1 MNASYAECK
10 SLPQERSILDIINC
24 EEWASDHFITVYT
37 QGRPPVRMTLGELQG
52 TVRRV
57 ASWLMD
63 RGLKSGDRI
72 GILAHNS
79 LEWILLDLAC
89 IRQGIVTAGFE
100 PEAFASRV
108 DLTDTYDLQLL
119 VCDRLCAAAV
129 DAGERFVPLQSIPT
143 IGTVEDLAIPLPP
156 PYRFHLD
163 ECSTIKFTSG
173 STGKAKGLGATVG
186 SIDQSIRGVQ
196 ALFHHGP
203 KDKLFVFLPLSL
215 LQQRYWI
222 YSAIAF
228 GHDIVVTAPSLAFDV
243 LHREAPTVVM
253 GVPAFFTTLKER
265 IEHAVLGAGTQA
277 ADLRAVARTILGP
290 NVRYLWTGSAP
301 VHPDVLTFFFDM
313 CGIPL
318 FEGYGMNEICI
329 ATKNHP
335 GAYRI
340 GSVGQPLDG
349 VKVMVDSAGIVRV
362 KRRHPVNTRYLYAPQ
377 GASEQ
382 VFADDGTVVT
392 GDLGYIDPDGFLY
405 ITGRVDDVVVL
416 ENGRN
421 IYVRE
426 IEERIARIAGV
437 AQAIVFGFGRPTLGA
452 LVHPLPG
459 AQIDILRLK
468 LQAAASECDAQFG
481 AIVMIDHPFTTDNGL
496 LTSQGKPRR
505 TAILAAYTAVIEAA
519 YGG

>member
-163 ECSTIKFTSG
+163 ECSTIKQRALGRPLEALTSPYAAYRR
-173 STGKAKGLGATVG
+173 SFIMAQRTSYLCSCRSHCFNSDTGY
-186 SIDQSIRGVQ
+186 IR
-196 ALFHHGP
+196 
-203 KDKLFVFLPLSL
+203 LSL
-215 LQQRYWI
+215 L
-222 YSAIAF
+222 A
-228 GHDIVVTAPSLAFDV
+228 
-243 LHREAPTVVM
+243 
-253 GVPAFFTTLKER
+253 TTL
-265 IEHAVLGAGTQA
+265 
-277 ADLRAVARTILGP
+277 
-290 NVRYLWTGSAP
+290 S
-301 VHPDVLTFFFDM
+301 
-313 CGIPL
+313 
-318 FEGYGMNEICI
+318 
-329 ATKNHP
+329 
-335 GAYRI
+335 
-340 GSVGQPLDG
+340 
-349 VKVMVDSAGIVRV
+349 
-362 KRRHPVNTRYLYAPQ
+362 
-377 GASEQ
+377 
-382 VFADDGTVVT
+382 
-392 GDLGYIDPDGFLY
+392 
-405 ITGRVDDVVVL
+405 
-416 ENGRN
+416 
-421 IYVRE
+421 
-426 IEERIARIAGV
+426 
-437 AQAIVFGFGRPTLGA
+437 
-452 LVHPLPG
+452 
-459 AQIDILRLK
+459 
-468 LQAAASECDAQFG
+468 
-481 AIVMIDHPFTTDNGL
+481 
-496 LTSQGKPRR
+496 
-505 TAILAAYTAVIEAA
+505 
-519 YGG
+519 